1 MLNVRMKNGAAFLS
15 TRPRSR
21 PAGRNAIFYCY
32 ICPRKNSLNPY
43 AMKPVKTTL
52 RRIGLLLA
60 LGAGLGAAAQTTL
73 QNAQGT
79 VRAQLD
85 SAGRLAGGRQLPG
98 RAPGRCRPRGAAGGL
113 RRDGLRTHGGGDAR
127 DRGLRGRT
135 ALSTAAAG
143 GREPHT
149 RGTALTA
156 ARGGGIRKAS
166 GGIPAS
172 MCRNPPDAYGRRGP
186 KAGALPGGYTLGR
199 EWPLILR

>member
-1 MLNVRMKNGAAFLS
+1 MKNGAAFLS

-98 RAPGRCRPRGAAGGL
+98 RAPGDAVRVVPQEDCVATVYVHMEAETPVTVDFADGPHSARLRQGAVS
-113 RRDGLRTHGGGDAR
+113 RTR
-127 DRGLRGRT
+127 
-135 ALSTAAAG
+135 
-143 GREPHT
+143 
-149 RGTALTA
+149 A
-156 ARGGGIRKAS
+156 AR
-166 GGIPAS
+166 
-172 MCRNPPDAYGRRGP
+172 
-186 KAGALPGGYTLGR
+186 L
-199 EWPLILR
+199 